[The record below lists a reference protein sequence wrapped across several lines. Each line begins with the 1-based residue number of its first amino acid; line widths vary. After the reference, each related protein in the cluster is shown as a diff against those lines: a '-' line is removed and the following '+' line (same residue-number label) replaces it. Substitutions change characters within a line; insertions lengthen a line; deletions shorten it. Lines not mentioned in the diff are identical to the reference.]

1 MNGDD
6 ADSTTK
12 ALCEALDAL
21 ADTVRAEPTGYS
33 AALRAWRRREYRRR
47 LILTALIVLVFAITT
62 LIGLWVLDHDAGTP
76 HDLFGV
82 AQAMA
87 ERVSALYEL

>member
-1 MNGDD
+1 MNSND
-6 ADSTTK
+6 ADNTTR
-12 ALCEALDAL
+12 ALRDALDAL
-21 ADTVRAEPTGYS
+21 ADTVHAEPTGYND
-33 AALRAWRRREYRRR
+33 ALRGWRRREHRRR

-62 LIGLWVLDHDAGTP
+62 LIGLWVLNHDASPP